1 MCVCVCVCVYVCIK
15 HERSS
20 LPRPGSWTNGPF
32 PPWSRGLLQS
42 PSCPDGPDQ
51 PPHRSP
57 QPLPTRLSLYCAQPG
72 SSRKWGGCWVRGRP
86 PAAPPPSPHCHS
98 WLWPLAPAADAK
110 NSLVH
115 RETAAPLSGLPV
127 DCSPPASSV
136 DGILWARILQ
146 WWPFPSPGHL
156 PDPGMEPGSPA
167 LQADSLVFEPLGKL
181 GVLDPFLTWIFS
193 T

>member
-1 MCVCVCVCVYVCIK
+1 MRERMNVCVCVCVK

-42 PSCPDGPDQ
+42 PSCPDGPGQ
-51 PPHRSP
+51 PPHGSP

-115 RETAAPLSGLPV
+115 RETAAPLSGLPDWAWGQSCQDRLV
-127 DCSPPASSV
+127 VPGEGGEVHPPSNQGQSTIELRDLRSPSSPLWASVFSSV
-136 DGILWARILQ
+136 KWG
-146 WWPFPSPGHL
+146 
-156 PDPGMEPGSPA
+156 
-167 LQADSLVFEPLGKL
+167 
-181 GVLDPFLTWIFS
+181 
-193 T
+193 